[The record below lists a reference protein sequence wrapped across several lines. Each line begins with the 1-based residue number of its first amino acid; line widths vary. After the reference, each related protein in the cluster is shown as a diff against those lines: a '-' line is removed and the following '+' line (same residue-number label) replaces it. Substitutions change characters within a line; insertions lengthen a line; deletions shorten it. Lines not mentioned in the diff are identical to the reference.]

1 VNTARGELID
11 PAALADAIEASH
23 VAGAALDVFET
34 EPPTDRRL
42 VELDRV
48 IATPHIAAS
57 TAEAQDLVGLEVA
70 LAVRDFLDAGVVR
83 NAVNFPSVPEPDVPR
98 LRPFLDLAT
107 RLGAFVAQLAPERP
121 QAIGVR
127 YYGDLV
133 ETYERILTCHV
144 LAGALQPFM
153 DAGVTPVNA
162 RPLAAQRGVD
172 VIESRSTR
180 PRDFGNVISVKLRT
194 ASGEQWVEGTVFQ
207 PASPRLCTLDGIA
220 VEMPLAGSLL
230 VIRNADTPG
239 VIGDVGA
246 TLGRHG
252 INIGSFT
259 LGRAGADA
267 VGVISVDQSSALEA
281 AAAALGRLPAIKDV
295 RVVRL

>member
-1 VNTARGELID
+1 
-11 PAALADAIEASH
+11 
-23 VAGAALDVFET
+23 
-34 EPPTDRRL
+34 
-42 VELDRV
+42 
-48 IATPHIAAS
+48 
-57 TAEAQDLVGLEVA
+57 
-70 LAVRDFLDAGVVR
+70 
-83 NAVNFPSVPEPDVPR
+83 
-98 LRPFLDLAT
+98 
-107 RLGAFVAQLAPERP
+107 
-121 QAIGVR
+121 
-127 YYGDLV
+127 
-133 ETYERILTCHV
+133 
-144 LAGALQPFM
+144 M

-162 RPLAAQRGVD
+162 RTLATGRGVD

-194 ASGEQWVEGTVFQ
+194 PRGEQWVEGTIFQ

-252 INIGSFT
+252 INIGCFT
-259 LGRAGADA
+259 LGRAGSVA
-267 VGVISVDQSSALEA
+267 VGVICVDESSALEA
-281 AAAALGRLPAIKDV
+281 AAAALGRLPAISDV